1 MTDIPFTE
9 AAAMLAAVWLCAP
22 REPFVRLHKRIALWF
37 HGDDHDAGRRA
48 ELAWWND
55 AKQYASR
62 RALKAT
68 NAVRPSVA
76 DQAQTYDAGF
86 VIHAECVG
94 RPLTIIVGEAPQNVV
109 GDRGGY

>member
-1 MTDIPFTE
+1 MVVEAMAVAAWAWVFLLRSPFI
-9 AAAMLAAVWLCAP
+9 
-22 REPFVRLHKRIALWF
+22 RLHRRIASWF

-55 AKQYASR
+55 AREHAKR

-68 NAVRPSVA
+68 NDVRPSVA
-76 DQAQTYDAGF
+76 DQAQICDGRFAIY
-86 VIHAECVG
+86 AECVG
-94 RPLTIIVGEAPQNVV
+94 RPLTIIVGESQNVV